1 MSGKIRAVICG
12 ASGYTGAELLRI
24 LCSHPKVEVV
34 AATSEKSANKPV
46 TDLFPHLSQ
55 YSSLTLEPL
64 NIEPLLDKGDV
75 FFMALPHGASQK
87 AVNSLYEHGKRIID
101 LSADFRLR
109 DPVVYEKWYKEKH
122 GYHTAL
128 SSAVYGLPELYRESI
143 KNAKLV
149 ANPGCY
155 PTSAILAL
163 FPALTQKIV
172 NTADIVIDS
181 KSGVSG
187 AGRKADLALSFCE
200 VNNGFKAY
208 GVSTHRHTPEIEQE
222 LSVIAGTDIKVSFT
236 PHLIPVNRGMLSTV
250 YAKLKTDI
258 AIDDVSAIYN
268 DAYKNEPFVK
278 VLPKGMFPDTRYV
291 SGTNYC
297 HIGLSINH
305 NKTLIVV
312 SAIDNL
318 IKGASGQ
325 AVQNMNLM
333 FGYDETTALE
343 SLSPVVP

>member
-1 MSGKIRAVICG
+1 MSGKTRAVICG

-24 LCSHPKVEVV
+24 LSRHPHVEVV
-34 AATSEKSANKPV
+34 AATSERSANKPV
-46 TDLFPHLSQ
+46 TGLFPHLIQ
-55 YSSLTLEPL
+55 FAGLILQPL
-64 NIEPLLDKGDV
+64 DVKALADKGDV
-75 FFMALPHGASQK
+75 FFMALPHGASQQ
-87 AVNSLYEHGKRIID
+87 AVNSLFDAGKKVID

-109 DPVVYEKWYKEKH
+109 NPDVYEKWYKEKH
-122 GYHTAL
+122 SYHAAL

-143 KNAKLV
+143 KGASLV

-163 FPALTQKIV
+163 YPVLKQNIV
-172 NTADIVIDS
+172 NTADIVVDS

-187 AGRKADLALSFCE
+187 AGRKADLAISFCE

-222 LSVIAGTDIKVSFT
+222 LSAIAKTNIKISFT
-236 PHLIPVNRGMLSTV
+236 PHLIPINRGMLSTV

-258 AIDDVSAIYN
+258 SIDEVITIYN
-268 DAYKNEPFVK
+268 NAYKDEPFVK
-278 VLPKGMFPDTRYV
+278 VLPQGMFPDTRYV
-291 SGTNYC
+291 AGTNYC

-318 IKGASGQ
+318 LKGASGQ

-333 FGYDETTALE
+333 FGFDETTALD
-343 SLSPVVP
+343 SLSPVIP